1 MVTKLK
7 PFVKWVGGKRQLLDR
22 LKAGLP
28 EYNVYHESFVG
39 GGALFFDL
47 APQQA
52 FISDTNP
59 HLVNTYQAIKYSVD
73 KLIELLNIHG
83 EKSSKDYYYSLR
95 GQRTLNNPVE
105 RAARFIYLNKM
116 CFNGLYRENSKGL
129 FNAAWGYRA
138 ALVIDEENLRSISEY
153 FQNAAI
159 TIETQPYTWIEENVK
174 EGDLVYFDPPYDK
187 LNDSSFTLY
196 NKNVFGQQDQEQLA
210 KLAVRLRDRGAHV
223 LASNANTEFVKKI
236 WSGFA
241 ITPVTAV
248 RRINSNA
255 KKRGQEEI
263 EVIIR
268 SWS

>member
-1 MVTKLK
+1 MVKLN
-7 PFVKWVGGKRQLLDR
+7 PFVKWVGGKRQLLAQ
-22 LKAGLP
+22 LKTGLP
-28 EYNVYHESFVG
+28 HYNVYHEPFLG

-47 APQQA
+47 APQRA

-73 KLIELLNIHG
+73 KLIELLNFHG
-83 EKSSKDYYYSLR
+83 NNSSKEYYYSLR
-95 GQRTLNNPVE
+95 EQHSLDDPVE

-138 ALVIDEENLRSISEY
+138 SLVVDYENLRAISDY
-153 FQNAAI
+153 LQNTDI
-159 TIETQPYTWIEENVK
+159 TIATQPYTWIEENVK

-187 LNDSSFTLY
+187 LNDASFTLY
-196 NKNVFGQQDQEQLA
+196 NKNVFGQQDQKQLSQLA
-210 KLAVRLRDRGAHV
+210 ERLRGRGV
-223 LASNANTEFVKKI
+223 YILASNANTEFVKQI
-236 WSGFA
+236 WSEFA

-248 RRINSNA
+248 RRINSNS
-255 KKRGQEEI
+255 KQRGRDEI

-268 SWS
+268 SW